1 VIVLAYIAL
10 GLVAGFT
17 GSLVGLGGGT
27 LIVPGLTLLFGV
39 PMKTAVACSMVAV
52 VANSVAG
59 STVHLRTGIVNIRLA
74 LALGTTTTLGAL
86 MGGLIAVQIDPR
98 WQYGLFAVVALYMV
112 YAMKPRTASGT
123 SPGESATTL
132 RSEFYDP
139 ALGQPVQYGV
149 RHLPVGLVSTIL
161 AGNVA
166 ALLGIGGG
174 MVNVPIMSQILGVPI
189 KAAVGTSILMNGLT
203 GATAAIVYYG
213 HNLIVPTL
221 AIPVAAGA
229 AVGAQVASRLVGVA
243 KGSVLRMSFRVF
255 MLLIALEMGI
265 RVFA

>member
-1 VIVLAYIAL
+1 MIVLAYIAL

-52 VANSVAG
+52 VANSLAG
-59 STVHLRTGIVNIRLA
+59 GTVHLRTGIANVRLA
-74 LALGTTTTLGAL
+74 LALGMTTTLGAL
-86 MGGLIAVQIDPR
+86 TGGLLAVQIDPR
-98 WQYGLFAVVALYMV
+98 WQYGLFAAVAVYMA
-112 YAMKPRTASGT
+112 YAMKPRTASDV
-123 SPGESATTL
+123 SLNESARTL

-139 ALGQPVQYGV
+139 ALRSPVQYGV
-149 RHLPVGLVSTIL
+149 RRLPLGMFLTAL

-174 MVNVPIMSQILGVPI
+174 LVNVPIMSQILGVPI
-189 KAAVGTSILMNGLT
+189 KAAVGTSVLMNGLT

-213 HNLIVPTL
+213 HNYIVPAL
-221 AIPVAAGA
+221 AIPVALGA
-229 AVGAQVASRLVGVA
+229 SVGAQVASRLVGVA
-243 KGSVLRMSFRVF
+243 KGALLRTLFRLF
-255 MLLIALEMGI
+255 MLFIALEMGI
-265 RVFA
+265 RMLA